1 MCEGGGSM
9 KGTSRGRRNLFLL
22 VIFASLLAFVCF
34 NTERALTLWSAI
46 RAAFSPV
53 FLGCVL
59 AFVMNELLKPLER
72 LWDRL
77 FAPKVKAR
85 RAVCLLV
92 SVLVTLG
99 VVALV
104 ILIIL
109 PELVR
114 TMRTLVSYI
123 PQAAEKARAWLAAAD
138 AWLAEQGIDLPTLS
152 EQLDGLISKAAAFLM
167 KQGGALVSAT
177 VSATS
182 SVVSALVNSLV
193 ALTAAVYILADK
205 EHLGAQGRKILCA
218 LLPERTL
225 ARIQRLLALINQ
237 TFSSFVSGQMLDA
250 SILGAL
256 CFCGMSVLKM
266 PYAAPIS
273 VLIAFTALI
282 PMFGS
287 LLGTALGAFLI
298 LFVSPLQAVW
308 FVVFIVVLQQ
318 IDNNLIYP
326 RVVGKSVGL
335 PGLWVLIAV
344 TVGGG
349 IGGVAGMVASVPTC
363 SVLYTL
369 VREALDR
376 KNAKRAAAEE
386 EN

>member
-1 MCEGGGSM
+1 MRWSG
-9 KGTSRGRRNLFLL
+9 KVRRALFLL

-34 NTERALTLWSAI
+34 NTAHAMTLLAAI

-53 FLGCVL
+53 ALGCVL

-77 FAPKVKAR
+77 LSPAAR
-85 RAVCLLV
+85 AKRPVCLLLT
-92 SVLVTLG
+92 VLITLG
-99 VVALV
+99 VLALV
-104 ILIIL
+104 VFIIL

-114 TMRTLVSYI
+114 TLRTLVGYI
-123 PQAAEKARAWLAAAD
+123 PQAAEQARMWVGAAEAWLQA
-138 AWLAEQGIDLPTLS
+138 QGIELAALS
-152 EQLDGLISKAAAFLM
+152 DQLGEAISKAAAFLI
-167 KQGGALVSAT
+167 KQGGTLLGAT

-182 SVVSALVNSLV
+182 SAISAVVNGLV

-205 EHLGAQGRKILCA
+205 EHMGAQGKKLLCA
-218 LLPERTL
+218 LLPEQ
-225 ARIQRLLALINQ
+225 AFARLLRRLRLTRQ

-250 SILGAL
+250 SILGLL
-256 CFCGMSVLKM
+256 CFCGMSALRM

-298 LFVSPLQAVW
+298 LFVSPMQAVW
-308 FVVFIVVLQQ
+308 FVVFIVILQQ
-318 IDNNLIYP
+318 VDNNLIYP

-349 IGGVAGMVASVPTC
+349 VGGVFGMVASVPTC

-369 VREALDR
+369 VREAVDR
-376 KNAKRAAAEE
+376 KSAEKAAAEAGGAE
-386 EN
+386 

>member
-1 MCEGGGSM
+1 MRWSG
-9 KGTSRGRRNLFLL
+9 KVRRALFLL

-34 NTERALTLWSAI
+34 NTARAMTLLAAI

-53 FLGCVL
+53 ALGCVL
-59 AFVMNELLKPLER
+59 AFVMNELLRPLER

-77 FAPKVKAR
+77 FSPAAR
-85 RAVCLLV
+85 AKRAVCLLLT
-92 SVLVTLG
+92 VLITLG

-104 ILIIL
+104 VLIIL

-114 TMRTLVSYI
+114 TLRTLVGYI
-123 PQAAEKARAWLAAAD
+123 PQAAEQARTWLGAAEAWLQA
-138 AWLAEQGIDLPTLS
+138 QGIELAALS
-152 EQLDGLISKAAAFLM
+152 DQLGEAISKAAAFLI
-167 KQGGALVSAT
+167 KQGGTLLGAT

-182 SVVSALVNSLV
+182 SAISAVVNGLV

-205 EHLGAQGRKILCA
+205 EHLGAQGKKLLCA
-218 LLPERTL
+218 LLPERAF
-225 ARIQRLLALINQ
+225 ARLMWLLGLTRQ

-250 SILGAL
+250 SILGLL
-256 CFCGMSVLKM
+256 CFCGMSALRM

-298 LFVSPLQAVW
+298 LFVSPMQAVW

-318 IDNNLIYP
+318 VDNNLIYP

-349 IGGVAGMVASVPTC
+349 VGGVFGMVASVPTC

-369 VREALDR
+369 VREAVDR
-376 KNAKRAAAEE
+376 KNAKKAAAEAGGAE
-386 EN
+386 